1 MSETSHTRVS
11 TVRTRS
17 QIPRRHTHG
26 RASTRHV
33 SHPVHREC
41 DEKSLHELSFHIHR
55 LHRFTAS
62 LACTSRRETRVAW
75 LASQPV
81 LSMPSADVRCL
92 PPTTRGAISSGDL
105 FYITSAVLAAKG
117 VRQLADAAGGTLVV
131 LQWFPAGSFVGG
143 VEGADYALVVVRS
156 VAGEYVPRAVTDHEL
171 RRVKALSE
179 AQLAKAAASGSS
191 LVA

>member
-1 MSETSHTRVS
+1 MYKRQVFILTLESTFTASGDPTVSETSHTRVS

-26 RASTRHV
+26 RAATRHV

-41 DEKSLHELSFHIHR
+41 DEKSLHELLFHIHR

-62 LACTSRRETRVAW
+62 LACTSCRETRVAW

-92 PPTTRGAISSGDL
+92 PPTSRGAISSGDL
-105 FYITSAVLAAKG
+105 FYITSAVVAAKG
-117 VRQLADAAGGTLVV
+117 VRQLADRRA
-131 LQWFPAGSFVGG
+131 Q
-143 VEGADYALVVVRS
+143 ALDLERS
-156 VAGEYVPRAVTDHEL
+156 TN
-171 RRVKALSE
+171 RR
-179 AQLAKAAASGSS
+179 AAA
-191 LVA
+191 

>member
-1 MSETSHTRVS
+1 MFILTLESTFTASGDPTVSETSHTRVS

-41 DEKSLHELSFHIHR
+41 DEKSLHELLFHIHR

-62 LACTSRRETRVAW
+62 LACTSCRETRVAW

-81 LSMPSADVRCL
+81 LSL
-92 PPTTRGAISSGDL
+92 PLASREAGFASGVGHRTREAHFGFECPPARP
-105 FYITSAVLAAKG
+105 FATLAC
-117 VRQLADAAGGTLVV
+117 VV
-131 LQWFPAGSFVGG
+131 LYPPLSGG
-143 VEGADYALVVVRS
+143 LNG
-156 VAGEYVPRAVTDHEL
+156 VTVSRPLH
-171 RRVKALSE
+171 
-179 AQLAKAAASGSS
+179 QQPGMHHPCC
-191 LVA
+191 